1 MSEKVLLKAFKS
13 IILLFLT
20 SACFGPPIIS
30 KIGNLNINDYFYS
43 SKVFMSLPNIEA
55 ESLHESEQ
63 IQSKKVYVPSIKII
77 NKLLYMNNSK
87 VDLNSPSFENEEN
100 NDKENSIAVRDREKD
115 LPKRADI
122 PAPSAPFGLSI
133 TANDANK
140 TKEGTEKE
148 TTPTLQGVTMQGV
161 SMN

>member
-1 MSEKVLLKAFKS
+1 MSEKVLLQAFKS

-20 SACFGPPIIS
+20 SACFAPPIIS

-43 SKVFMSLPNIEA
+43 SKVFMSLTNIEA
-55 ESLHESEQ
+55 ESLNESER

-87 VDLNSPSFENEEN
+87 VDLNSLSFKNEEN
-100 NDKENSIAVRDREKD
+100 NDKENSIVVRDREKD
-115 LPKRADI
+115 LPKMDDI
-122 PAPSAPFGLSI
+122 RRPNPPSALSI

-140 TKEGTEKE
+140 TKEESEKE
-148 TTPTLQGVTMQGV
+148 TTPNLQGGTMQGG